1 MFWWTSGS
9 WSITEAFRI
18 RATSGNSAVHIRF
31 IRFLSLP
38 LAVGVLSSGLPAQEP
53 ATSDGVSTRQLWDEN
68 LQQRRPAASRS
79 RPTAPRKTT
88 PQAEKLGDAFV
99 GFTLWQLRPSRS
111 SDEQGTRL
119 LVQEEETGER
129 QQLTA

>member
-18 RATSGNSAVHIRF
+18 RATSGNLTVHIRF

-38 LAVGVLSSGLPAQEP
+38 LAVGVLSSGVPAQEP
-53 ATSDGVSTRQLWDEN
+53 ATLDGVSTRQLWDEN
-68 LQQRRPAASRS
+68 LQQRRPAPSRS
-79 RPTAPRKTT
+79 RPAEPRKSTRT
-88 PQAEKLGDAFV
+88 PQTEKLGDAFV

-111 SDEQGTRL
+111 GDEQGTRL
-119 LVQEEETGER
+119 LVQEEET
-129 QQLTA
+129 